1 MSFLEPVC
9 MILVSHIQTH
19 KTKTQ
24 FQSIYL
30 ESIES
35 TYYTSVHISTNR
47 TPVCYIAHHMAR
59 QLHQWAPI
67 STIHV

>member
-1 MSFLEPVC
+1 

-59 QLHQWAPI
+59 QLHQ
-67 STIHV
+67 